1 MIKTNL
7 AFGLRAIGL
16 PLILALALALILG
29 LAAGSSA
36 PLERPAVT
44 ATR

>member
-16 PLILALALALILG
+16 PLVLALALILG
-29 LAAGSSA
+29 RAAGPAA
-36 PLERPAVT
+36 PPERPAVT
-44 ATR
+44 ASR